1 VQQNKQEVSI
11 QEDVIDLRSLFY
23 ILVAKRFLIAG
34 LTGFVTILAILYALI
49 QTPTYQVSSS
59 FTSPSEMSVTTIN
72 KLNLSTETKE
82 SVFSKFLIQLSSK
95 ELQKIAFVEGD
106 FLTLFNP
113 DNSSIDDVDA
123 FISGAIESV
132 RINSPSITSKEMA
145 LGFLTELPYSVT
157 MEGASA
163 ESISEYLNTLVALA
177 NSKTIIELIKHDEL
191 KISNRLDEISLER
204 DLLIEQAEK
213 DRFSKIERIKEED
226 GQKIRQINDQIE
238 ALKIKAKRDR
248 LNQIERIKEEDGQKI
263 RQINDQIE
271 AFKIKAKLD
280 RLNQI
285 ERIKEE
291 DGQKIRQINDQI
303 DRVRYKAKENRLN
316 QIVVLIDSAKLAKS
330 LGIIENNFKLINDD
344 GAKSDLTIAIGE
356 SKDLPEWYLYGEKA
370 LIQRV
375 ELLENRMSDDPF
387 IPELVTLNNQLNE
400 VQNNNLLKT
409 LETRQDDDPF
419 IPELVTLNNQ
429 LNEVQNNNLLKTLE
443 TRQDDDPFIPE
454 IVALQKTL
462 KEVQN
467 NNLLKTLETRQ
478 DDSPFI
484 AEIVK
489 LDIEKIKLK
498 SRIVS
503 MNGVSSM
510 QLSQTAIPPESP
522 IKPNRRMIVLLA
534 FIGSFMMSIFLALV
548 MGALKPDEESSA

>member
-1 VQQNKQEVSI
+1 
-11 QEDVIDLRSLFY
+11 
-23 ILVAKRFLIAG
+23 
-34 LTGFVTILAILYALI
+34 
-49 QTPTYQVSSS
+49 
-59 FTSPSEMSVTTIN
+59 M
-72 KLNLSTETKE
+72 
-82 SVFSKFLIQLSSK
+82 
-95 ELQKIAFVEGD
+95 
-106 FLTLFNP
+106 
-113 DNSSIDDVDA
+113 
-123 FISGAIESV
+123 
-132 RINSPSITSKEMA
+132 
-145 LGFLTELPYSVT
+145 
-157 MEGASA
+157 
-163 ESISEYLNTLVALA
+163 
-177 NSKTIIELIKHDEL
+177 
-191 KISNRLDEISLER
+191 
-204 DLLIEQAEK
+204 
-213 DRFSKIERIKEED
+213 
-226 GQKIRQINDQIE
+226 
-238 ALKIKAKRDR
+238 
-248 LNQIERIKEEDGQKI
+248 
-263 RQINDQIE
+263 
-271 AFKIKAKLD
+271 
-280 RLNQI
+280 
-285 ERIKEE
+285 
-291 DGQKIRQINDQI
+291 
-303 DRVRYKAKENRLN
+303 
-316 QIVVLIDSAKLAKS
+316 VLIDSAKLAKS

-419 IPELVTLNNQ
+419 IPE
-429 LNEVQNNNLLKTLE
+429 
-443 TRQDDDPFIPE
+443 

-462 KEVQN
+462 KEVQLN
-467 NNLLKTLETRQ
+467 NALKTLQTRQ

-510 QLSQTAIPPESP
+510 QLSQISIPPKSP
-522 IKPNRRMIVLLA
+522 IKPNKRMIVLLA

>member
-1 VQQNKQEVSI
+1 MQQSKQEVHSY
-11 QEDVIDLRSLFY
+11 QEDEIDLRALFNS
-23 ILVAKRFLIAG
+23 LVARRFLIAG
-34 LTGFVTILAILYALI
+34 LTGFVTVLAILYANNL
-49 QTPTYQVSSS
+49 TPTYKAISS
-59 FTSPSEMSVTTIN
+59 FTSPSSISVTTIN
-72 KLNLSTETKE
+72 KLNLTTETKD
-82 SVFSKFLIQLSSK
+82 SIFSEFLTKLSSK
-95 ELQKIAFVEGD
+95 DLQKLAFIEGD
-106 FLTLFNP
+106 FITTFNT
-113 DNSSIDDVDA
+113 DNSPIDDVDA
-123 FISGAIESV
+123 FISSISGSV
-132 RINSPSITSKEMA
+132 MVHSPDLTSDEME
-145 LGFLTELPYSVT
+145 LGFLTELPYSVSI
-157 MEGASA
+157 EGNSA
-163 ESISEYLNTLVALA
+163 EVISKYLNSLVELA
-177 NSKTIIELIKHDEL
+177 NSKTILDLISLNQL
-191 KISNRLDEISLER
+191 KIDNRIEEISIQREI
-204 DLLIEQAEK
+204 LLKQAEQ

-226 GQKIRQINDQIE
+226 SQKIRQINDQIE

-248 LNQIERIKEEDGQKI
+248 
-263 RQINDQIE
+263 
-271 AFKIKAKLD
+271 F
-280 RLNQI
+280 NQI

-303 DRVRYKAKENRLN
+303 DRARYKAKENRLN
-316 QIVVLIDSAKLAKS
+316 QIVVLTDSVKLAKS

-344 GAKSDLTIAIGE
+344 RANSDLTIAIGE

-409 LETRQDDDPF
+409 LETRQDDG
-419 IPELVTLNNQ
+419 
-429 LNEVQNNNLLKTLE
+429 
-443 TRQDDDPFIPE
+443 PFIPE
-454 IVALQKTL
+454 IVTL
-462 KEVQN
+462 KNQLNEAQN
-467 NNLLKTLETRQ
+467 NNLLETFETRQ

-510 QLSQTAIPPESP
+510 QLSQTAIPPKSR
-522 IKPNRRMIVLLA
+522 IKPNKRMIVLLA

-548 MGALKPDEESSA
+548 MGALKPDEENSA

>member
-1 VQQNKQEVSI
+1 MPQSKQEAHI
-11 QEDVIDLRSLFY
+11 YQEDEIDLRSLFNS
-23 ILVAKRFLIAG
+23 LVARRFLIAG
-34 LTGFVTILAILYALI
+34 LTGFATVLAILYALNLA
-49 QTPTYQVSSS
+49 PTYQVSSS

-72 KLNLSTETKE
+72 KLNLTSETKE

-123 FISGAIESV
+123 FISGAIGSV
-132 RINSPSITSKEMA
+132 RINTPSMTKNDQD

-157 MEGASA
+157 MEGGSA
-163 ESISEYLNTLVALA
+163 ETISEYLNTLVALA

-238 ALKIKAKRDR
+238 ALKIKAKR
-248 LNQIERIKEEDGQKI
+248 
-263 RQINDQIE
+263 
-271 AFKIKAKLD
+271 D

-419 IPELVTLNNQ
+419 IPE
-429 LNEVQNNNLLKTLE
+429 
-443 TRQDDDPFIPE
+443 

-462 KEVQN
+462 KEVQLN
-467 NNLLKTLETRQ
+467 NALKTLETRQ

>member
-1 VQQNKQEVSI
+1 MPQSKQEAHI
-11 QEDVIDLRSLFY
+11 YQEDEIDLRSLFNS
-23 ILVAKRFLIAG
+23 LVARRFLIAG
-34 LTGFVTILAILYALI
+34 LTGFVTVLAILYALNI
-49 QTPTYQVSSS
+49 APTYKAISS
-59 FTSPSEMSVTTIN
+59 FTSPSQSSVTIIN
-72 KLNLSTETKE
+72 KLNLTAETKE
-82 SVFSKFLIQLSSK
+82 SIFSGFLTQLSSK

-106 FLTLFNP
+106 FLTLFNK
-113 DNSSIDDVDA
+113 DNSPIDDVDA
-123 FISGAIESV
+123 FISSAIGSV
-132 RINSPSITSKEMA
+132 RVNSPSITSKEMA
-145 LGFLTELPYSVT
+145 LGFLTELPYSVS
-157 MEGASA
+157 MEGGSA
-163 ESISEYLNTLVALA
+163 ETISEYLNTLVALA
-177 NSKTIIELIKHDEL
+177 NSKTIIGLIKHNEL

-238 ALKIKAKRDR
+238 ALKIKAKR
-248 LNQIERIKEEDGQKI
+248 
-263 RQINDQIE
+263 
-271 AFKIKAKLD
+271 D

-419 IPELVTLNNQ
+419 IPE
-429 LNEVQNNNLLKTLE
+429 
-443 TRQDDDPFIPE
+443 

-462 KEVQN
+462 KEVQLN
-467 NNLLKTLETRQ
+467 NALKTLETRQ